1 MSHVLKFGIG
11 FLYEGMDEGD
21 RELIVKLYEAGAI
34 KVIVATYKLC
44 WELNIVA
51 YMVAVLDNFRYDGLE
66 KRYIDYTIP
75 DLL

>member
-1 MSHVLKFGIG
+1 
-11 FLYEGMDEGD
+11 MDELD

-34 KVIVATYKLC
+34 KVIVSTYKLC
-44 WELNIVA
+44 WELNLVA

-75 DLL
+75 DLLQMMNLANDSNLDNN